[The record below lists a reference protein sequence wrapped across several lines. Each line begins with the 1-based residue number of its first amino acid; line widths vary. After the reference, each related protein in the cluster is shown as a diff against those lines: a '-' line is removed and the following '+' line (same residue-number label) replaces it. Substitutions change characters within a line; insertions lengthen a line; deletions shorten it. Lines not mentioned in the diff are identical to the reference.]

1 MSQGKKVTKV
11 KKPQPGAS
19 GQQVKG
25 GKVAQ
30 TKKGG
35 KGGAAKGGA
44 EKGGKG
50 AKAVKKEREEG
61 ERESSPEL
69 YDPEDP
75 TQEGGDT
82 EGEEDELVPW
92 SKAKQYIDQVRAEE
106 KYERDRLSRKLAEHL
121 EYMKEKLAVE
131 QATPHFKNSYN
142 TKHFER
148 TQSYV
153 AMLVDAKYDLEI
165 KAYQD
170 CHTRIE
176 ACLEALNLYK
186 KQIKIADRSPFGWET
201 VERLGGKTDEAEIKK
216 VEAQLADEKAKK
228 KKNEESSSSSSSA
241 GGERRGG
248 QREQQSGDG
257 GANPRKYKG
266 GPCLWCHAAGHQIAT
281 CRILQEDY
289 ANGDAAYDPNTQKY
303 YRVRRPEKKS
313 RDRSRER
320 SRARERSERR

>member
-106 KYERDRLSRKLAEHL
+106 KYEK
-121 EYMKEKLAVE
+121 
-131 QATPHFKNSYN
+131 
-142 TKHFER
+142 
-148 TQSYV
+148 
-153 AMLVDAKYDLEI
+153 
-165 KAYQD
+165 
-170 CHTRIE
+170 
-176 ACLEALNLYK
+176 
-186 KQIKIADRSPFGWET
+186 
-201 VERLGGKTDEAEIKK
+201 
-216 VEAQLADEKAKK
+216 
-228 KKNEESSSSSSSA
+228 A
-241 GGERRGG
+241 GGTSRVYEGKVG
-248 QREQQSGDG
+248 G
-257 GANPRKYKG
+257 GAGYTP
-266 GPCLWCHAAGHQIAT
+266 
-281 CRILQEDY
+281 LQELLQHQ
-289 ANGDAAYDPNTQKY
+289 AL
-303 YRVRRPEKKS
+303 
-313 RDRSRER
+313 
-320 SRARERSERR
+320 